1 MTALAIQTT
10 NLSHNF
16 GSLRA
21 LDNISFEVQRGT
33 IFGFLGPNGAGK
45 TTTIHLLLGLLQP
58 RSGQIEV
65 LGLNPLT
72 HAGHIRQQCGALLEH
87 NGLYERMSAYEN
99 LEFYARIWRL
109 PARIRQARIQELL
122 ESLQLWDRRKE
133 ITGTWSRG
141 MKQKLALARTLLHR
155 PALVFLDEPTAG
167 LDPLATASVREDLQN
182 LANSQGVTI
191 FLTTHNLTEAE
202 KICRQIAVI
211 RRGRLLAAGSPQE
224 LRQGGGKPSLE
235 ITGTGFD
242 ETVLYTLQALP
253 GIESLQTTSTSL
265 RIIFNQ
271 PVSSAPLVNL
281 LVGLGVQIEEVRKG
295 KNDFEDAFLS
305 LLEEEP
311 TA

>member
-1 MTALAIQTT
+1 MTAPAIRTT

-21 LDNISFEVQRGT
+21 LDDISFEVQRGT

-65 LGLNPLT
+65 LGFNPLT
-72 HAGHIRQQCGALLEH
+72 HASRIREQCGALLEH
-87 NGLYERMSAYEN
+87 NGLYERLSAYEN
-99 LEFYARIWRL
+99 LDYYARIWHL
-109 PARIRQARIQELL
+109 PTRARRARIQELL

-133 ITGTWSRG
+133 TTSTWSRG

-167 LDPLATASVREDLQN
+167 LDPLATVSVREDLQN

-211 RRGRLLAAGSPQE
+211 RRGRLLATGSPDE
-224 LRQGGGKPSLE
+224 VRQSGGKASLE
-235 ITGTGFD
+235 ISGDGFD
-242 ETVLYTLQALP
+242 ETMLAALHAQP
-253 GIESLQTTSTSL
+253 GIESIQATGTNL
-265 RIIFNQ
+265 RIIFNR
-271 PVSSAPLVNL
+271 PVSSAPLINL
-281 LVGLGVQIEEVRKG
+281 LVGLGAQIEEVRKG